1 MKKEEISSKISISF
15 LLMLIIIALNT
26 CANSGG
32 IKKTVSP
39 IGYLLTDPD
48 KTIILPGHLME
59 ISGMTIIDSST
70 VACVQDEK
78 GVVYIFDLLDDGIKK
93 QIHFG
98 HNGDYEGI
106 ARVGS
111 DIYVLRS
118 DGVLFKIANFRTSST
133 ASEIALPWVKA
144 ENNEGLCYDKENNR
158 LLIAP
163 KEKHDK
169 GPGYK
174 ENHLIYGFD
183 TKADSLLKKPVIK
196 INLSQV
202 TDYLVENKII
212 HQKKDKKKNK
222 KDNSDFNFKPSE
234 ICIHPITDKIY
245 ILCAEERI
253 LFVFDRDGTIEYA
266 EKLDPYLF
274 NVPEGLAFFK
284 NGDMLVSN
292 ESGNQYPVIMRFNY
306 RKK

>member
-1 MKKEEISSKISISF
+1 MKKEEISFKISISF
-15 LLMLIIIALNT
+15 LLLLTIIALNT

-39 IGYLLTDPD
+39 IGYLLTEPD
-48 KTIILPGHLME
+48 KTTILPGHLME

-78 GVVYIFDLLDDGIKK
+78 GVVYIFDLLNDDIKK

-98 HNGDYEGI
+98 NNGDYEGI
-106 ARVGS
+106 ARVDS

-118 DGVLFKIANFRTSST
+118 DGVLFKIANFRTSSF

-183 TKADSLLKKPVIK
+183 TKADSLFRKPVMK
-196 INLSQV
+196 INLSQL

-212 HQKKDKKKNK
+212 HQKKEKKKNN
-222 KDNSDFNFKPSE
+222 KDNSDFTFKPSE

-245 ILCAEERI
+245 ILCAEERM

-266 EKLDPYLF
+266 EKLDSYLF
-274 NVPEGLAFFK
+274 NVPEGLAFFE